1 MSKRLEL
8 LERMIAKGTDDPF
21 VRYARALELRSLE
34 RNDEALAALA
44 EVRERHPDYVPCYLM
59 AGQIAIALGRA
70 QEAKD
75 WLTLGVDV
83 ATRVGDDHALSEMRR
98 ALDTL

>member
-1 MSKRLEL
+1 MTRRLEL

-34 RNDEALAALA
+34 RNEDALVALG
-44 EVRERHPDYVPCYLM
+44 EVRERHPDYVPSYLM
-59 AGQIAIALGRA
+59 AGQLAIALGRA
-70 QEAKD
+70 EDARD
-75 WLTLGVDV
+75 WLARGIEV